1 LKELD
6 NLPSMSDAE
15 AEALWW
21 QLPSRLC
28 RISKNPT
35 RRQFATALRSS
46 SSWLRGLLT
55 QVDLYVWRDP
65 SHSEFERKT
74 GIEGMRLI
82 LRTGQVQ
89 ANDES
94 AALPEHF
101 PWVFPDR
108 ERAET
113 MDIEDRRKVVA
124 DYLQANVRLKRVYPT
139 GFTVV
144 WYS

>member
-1 LKELD
+1 ML
-6 NLPSMSDAE
+6 DAE
-15 AEALWW
+15 TDALWRRP
-21 QLPSRLC
+21 LSRLC
-28 RISKNPT
+28 RVSKNPT
-35 RRQFATALRSS
+35 RRQVAIELRSS

-55 QVDLYVWRDP
+55 HADIYVWRDL
-65 SHSEFERKT
+65 SHSEFERET

-82 LRTGQVQ
+82 LRTWEVQ

-108 ERAET
+108 EKAEA

-124 DYLQANVRLKRVYPT
+124 DYLQANVRLKRIHT
-139 GFTVV
+139 AGFTVV